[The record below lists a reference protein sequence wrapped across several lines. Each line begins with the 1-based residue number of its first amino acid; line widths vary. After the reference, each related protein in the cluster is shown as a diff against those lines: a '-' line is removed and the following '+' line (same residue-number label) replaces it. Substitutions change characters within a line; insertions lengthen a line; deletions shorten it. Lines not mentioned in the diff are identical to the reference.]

1 MSIEIED
8 EFADRVRELLWY
20 LRDRKEQRMTG
31 SIEFNTDKDGN
42 TQKGIATLHGGFASL
57 KRK

>member
-8 EFADRVRELLWY
+8 EFVDRVRELLWY
-20 LRDRKEQRMTG
+20 LRDRKEQKMNG
-31 SIEFNTDKDGN
+31 SIEFNTDKQGN
-42 TQKGIATLHGGFASL
+42 TQKGIATLHGGFATL

>member
-1 MSIEIED
+1 MTIEIED
-8 EFADRVRELLWY
+8 EFAERVRELLWY
-20 LRDRKEQRMTG
+20 LRDRKEQKASG
-31 SIEFNTDKDGN
+31 SIEFNTNKEGD